1 MGRVT
6 AENLRQVLTDNVEAT
21 SRLMTDENNAYLAIG
36 REFKSHETVN
46 HSIKEYAR
54 GDVTTNTI
62 EGYFG
67 LLKRGINGTFHHVG
81 PHHLHRYLAEF
92 DFRYNARKID
102 DGDRT
107 TLAITGA
114 QGKRLMYRD

>member
-1 MGRVT
+1 
-6 AENLRQVLTDNVEAT
+6 
-21 SRLMTDENNAYLAIG
+21 MTDGRGAYRRIG
-36 REFKSHETVN
+36 KDFPDHAKVD
-46 HSIKEYAR
+46 HSTGEYAR
-54 GDVTTNTI
+54 GDVTTNTV